1 MALAVPLSRFTSQVA
16 GGSAFYVRPLRAMNM
31 VTLAFSLERSIH
43 FIERTASDPNGYWW
57 YVAFVVLAIVLVLF
71 RKSGKRG

>member
-1 MALAVPLSRFTSQVA
+1 
-16 GGSAFYVRPLRAMNM
+16 MNM
-31 VTLAFSLERSIH
+31 VTLAFSFERSIH

-71 RKSGKRG
+71 RKSGKRD

>member
-1 MALAVPLSRFTSQVA
+1 
-16 GGSAFYVRPLRAMNM
+16 MNM
-31 VTLAFSLERSIH
+31 VTLAFSFERSIH

-71 RKSGKRG
+71 SKSGKQR